1 MSDQAPV
8 FAFLAPRKKDVPET
22 ISLKENKQY
31 DIDLGDSRILHV
43 TIENTTKTT
52 PQQVLTEEQKR
63 VRTLVGFS
71 VMWLLLAI
79 CMLCFLLA
87 SL

>member
-8 FAFLAPRKKDVPET
+8 FAFLSPRKNDAPET

-43 TIENTTKTT
+43 TIENTTKTK